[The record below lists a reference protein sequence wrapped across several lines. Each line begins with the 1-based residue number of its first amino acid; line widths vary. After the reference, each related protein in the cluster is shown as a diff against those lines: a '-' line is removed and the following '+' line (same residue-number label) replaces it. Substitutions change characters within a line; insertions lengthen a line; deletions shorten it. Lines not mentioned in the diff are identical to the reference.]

1 MKFVSWNVN
10 GLRAVMKKG
19 FKEFFERVDADVF
32 ALQETK
38 MQADQITSEMEFEGY
53 YRYMNSAERKGYS
66 GTMVYCKEEPISVQY
81 DIEGDTSME
90 GRVITLEYP
99 NYYFVTAYVPNSK
112 EGLAR
117 LGFRMEWEDRLRDH
131 LNRLKEVKPVI
142 YTGDLNVAHAE
153 IDLKNPQS
161 NHKNPGFSDEERQK
175 MTELLADGYIDSFRY
190 LYPKEVKYSWWSYR
204 AAARER
210 NVGWRID
217 YFIVSE
223 NLKEKV
229 KNALIDD
236 EVKGSDH
243 CPIELEMDF

>member
-131 LNRLKEVKPVI
+131 LNRLKEAKPVI
-142 YTGDLNVAHAE
+142 YTGDLNVAHEE